1 MKFKINLVI
10 CLLLIASSS
19 GVAQVKTVTPGE
31 DFSSIKVSTGLFVEI
46 ETNSKENKIEVKG
59 SERDKVNIEV
69 KKGEL
74 QLSLPVGQIFYEAEI
89 LVTVY
94 AKNVEELKI
103 RSGSE
108 VEFISIVDQNKISL
122 IASEGSYIGGELD
135 VDDLTVR
142 SVTGASV
149 SLIGSADTSR
159 VEVKTGG
166 SFDGEELKT
175 ETTNVSLGFGGEA
188 IVYATQACNA
198 SVNAGGT
205 ITVYGKPET
214 ISQSVKLGGKIKVVE

>member
-10 CLLLIASSS
+10 CLLLIASSP

-122 IASEGSYIGGELD
+122 IASEGSYIGGELQID
-135 VDDLTVR
+135 NLTVR
-142 SVTGASV
+142 SVTGASI
-149 SLIGSADTSR
+149 SLIGTAKTASI
-159 VEVKTGG
+159 EVKTGG

-205 ITVYGKPET
+205 IMIYGNPET
-214 ISQSVKLGGKIKVVE
+214 LSQSVKLGGKIKVIE

>member
-1 MKFKINLVI
+1 MKFKINLVV
-10 CLLLIASSS
+10 CLLLIASTS

-166 SFDGEELKT
+166 SFDGEKLKT

-188 IVYATQACNA
+188 TVYATQACNA

-205 ITVYGKPET
+205 IMIYGNPET
-214 ISQSVKLGGKIKVVE
+214 LSQSVKLGGKIKVIE